1 MCVLWRKAGYTVN
14 YSLNPGKSI
23 RLRPWD
29 FPQVQAIFHSIP
41 SWKKEYWELTL
52 AILLQS
58 EGYITQYTPQGV
70 YWLIVN
76 EINEGI
82 MSLMIVK
89 MVYCPYYDLTRYI
102 RSNIPLCL
110 QEFPWASP
118 SAKGY
123 TWPYIPPLVLIRI
136 QYIPPFVIIQIQ
148 YIIKKGLTSAPF
160 ISLPFTLMHLTSSFL
175 HWKPQMNLKS
185 S

>member
-23 RLRPWD
+23 RLRFWD
-29 FPQVQAIFHSIP
+29 FLQVQAIFHSIP

-52 AILLQS
+52 ATLPQS
-58 EGYITQYTPQGV
+58 KGYITQYTPQGV
-70 YWLIVN
+70 FWLIVN

-89 MVYCPYYDLTRYI
+89 MVYCPYYDLTWYI

-110 QEFPWASP
+110 QEFPRAWPLRTP
-118 SAKGY
+118 SGKGVY
-123 TWPYIPPLVLIRI
+123 LTVYPLPHPNTDTA
-136 QYIPPFVIIQIQ
+136 YP
-148 YIIKKGLTSAPF
+148 
-160 ISLPFTLMHLTSSFL
+160 SSRHNTDTIFN
-175 HWKPQMNLKS
+175 P
-185 S
+185 